1 MEDKFKIK
9 SYGYGELAQ
18 MYFSNISKKS
28 ASWQLTL
35 WINQSPKLKLEL
47 VKSGRKKRQRLLKP
61 NQVSLIVKEFGE
73 P

>member
-1 MEDKFKIK
+1 MDYKFKIK

-18 MYFSNISKKS
+18 MYFPSISKKS

-35 WINQSPKLKLEL
+35 WINQSKTLKESLIN
-47 VKSGRKKRQRLLKP
+47 SGHKKRQRLLTP
-61 NQVSLIVKEFGE
+61 NQVQLIVGEFGE